1 MALTQ
6 YNNWEP
12 TLDAVSGNMAKEPRV
27 FSHDAFAIVPGA
39 INYSHSNFG
48 LEIVS
53 GGSGYTPNASF
64 KSSPTSGS
72 AAGTG
77 LSIDAMADDN
87 GRVTSISLYPDELS
101 PNYKQ
106 LNNAGQGYA
115 VGETLVMGGTGTGF
129 QLKVVNIDIPN
140 TQKRGCCIYIGASA
154 GIPSLS
160 VTMESGRT
168 AVFQTLS
175 AGSIL
180 PILVKRVNT
189 AITGND
195 VIALF

>member
-12 TLDAVSGNMAKEPRV
+12 TLDAVSGTMAREPRV
-27 FSHDAFAIVPGA
+27 FSHDAFAVVEGA
-39 INYSHSNFG
+39 INYSASDKGITITNG
-48 LEIVS
+48 GSGYSVGDVLTESAAS
-53 GGSGYTPNASF
+53 GGSG
-64 KSSPTSGS
+64 
-72 AAGTG
+72 
-77 LSIDAMADDN
+77 
-87 GRVTSISLYPDELS
+87 
-101 PNYKQ
+101 
-106 LNNAGQGYA
+106 
-115 VGETLVMGGTGTGF
+115 LV
-129 QLKVVNIDIPN
+129 LKVLKVTGGSVTDFEFSGFTLNDTTSAGSGYSIGEALTFTGGANNFTATVSNIDIPN

-154 GIPSLS
+154 GITSLS

>member
-1 MALTQ
+1 LGT
-6 YNNWEP
+6 
-12 TLDAVSGNMAKEPRV
+12 TLDAVSGTMAKEPRV
-27 FSHDAFAIVPGA
+27 FSHDAFAIVQGA

-53 GGSGYTPNASF
+53 GGTGYTPNTLF
-64 KSSPTSGS
+64 KSQPTSGS

-77 LSIDAMADDN
+77 LSIDATTDAN
-87 GRVTSISLYPDELS
+87 GVVTSISLYPDELS
-101 PNYKQ
+101 PNYNSF
-106 LNNAGQGYA
+106 NNAGQGYA
-115 VGETLVMGGTGTGF
+115 VGETLAMSGVGTGF

-160 VTMESGRT
+160 VTMESGRDV
-168 AVFQTLS
+168 VFETLS

>member
-12 TLDAVSGNMAKEPRV
+12 TLDAVSGTMAREPRV
-27 FSHDAFAIVPGA
+27 FSHDAFAIVQGA
-39 INYSHSNFG
+39 INYSASDKG
-48 LEIVS
+48 ITITSGGTGYSVGDILTES
-53 GGSGYTPNASF
+53 AAGGGSG
-64 KSSPTSGS
+64 
-72 AAGTG
+72 
-77 LSIDAMADDN
+77 
-87 GRVTSISLYPDELS
+87 
-101 PNYKQ
+101 
-106 LNNAGQGYA
+106 
-115 VGETLVMGGTGTGF
+115 LV
-129 QLKVVNIDIPN
+129 LKVLKETGGVVTDFEFSGFTINDTTSAGSGYSIGEALTFTGGAGNFTATVSNIDIPN
-140 TQKRGCCIYIGASA
+140 TQKRGCCIYVGASA

-168 AVFQTLS
+168 VVFETLS

>member
-12 TLDAVSGNMAKEPRV
+12 TLDAVSGTMAREPRV
-27 FSHDAFAIVPGA
+27 FSHDAFAVVEGA
-39 INYSHSNFG
+39 INYSASDKGITITNG
-48 LEIVS
+48 GSGYSVGDILTESAAS
-53 GGSGYTPNASF
+53 GGSG
-64 KSSPTSGS
+64 
-72 AAGTG
+72 
-77 LSIDAMADDN
+77 
-87 GRVTSISLYPDELS
+87 
-101 PNYKQ
+101 
-106 LNNAGQGYA
+106 
-115 VGETLVMGGTGTGF
+115 LV
-129 QLKVVNIDIPN
+129 LKVLKVTGGSVTDFEFSGFTLNDTTSAGSGYSIGEALTFTGGANNFTATVSNIDIPN

-154 GIPSLS
+154 GITSLS